1 MKLLLLSTICFF
13 LLGASGDR
21 VIHNPNPNKDLVLS
35 VNKGGVSTEAL
46 RVDGVTGKTSISGL
60 GKYQEA
66 DLDSPIILQP
76 TEQKITEFTVEKSGT
91 YRMGFEVTFFNDPSK
106 GSITRYLQ
114 GSIRVDGTAFNL
126 SDCVT
131 SLLKGSSSTGAHY
144 AACSR
149 SIKQELIAGEV
160 VSFWSG
166 AQNGGCCQVAH
177 GTLWINPILQ

>member
-21 VIHNPNPNKDLVLS
+21 VIHNPNQDKDLVFS

-76 TEQKITEFTVEKSGT
+76 TEQKIAEFTVEKSGT
-91 YRMGFEVTFFNDPSK
+91 YRIGFEVTFFNNPSK
-106 GSITRYLQ
+106 VSITRYLQ
-114 GSIRVDGTAFNL
+114 GVIRVNTPTGHQDT
-126 SDCVT
+126 CVT
-131 SLLKGSSSTGAHY
+131 SLGKDFSPSAAY
-144 AACSR
+144 VACSR
-149 SIKQELIAGEV
+149 SNKKELVAGDI
-160 VSFWSG
+160 VSFWAG
-166 AQNGGCCQVAH
+166 TQNGGCCQIAH